1 MEMFKIKKGEKNF
14 LLSKFTKIGIFYFAF
29 MEKFN
34 SNTRAWLVA
43 ECGTTITAYL
53 TENDVLM
60 KGQNRDSV
68 IVLVELHLK
77 RVIGLVL
84 LALPSKD
91 FQGCGTL
98 SKLLLPWG
106 AKHSCLPSTGS
117 GVAPI
122 ASRQP
127 HVYPHLKHL

>member
-1 MEMFKIKKGEKNF
+1 MDMFKIKKGEKNF

-91 FQGCGTL
+91 FQGLWNLVKAPTSLG
-98 SKLLLPWG
+98 SQ
-106 AKHSCLPSTGS
+106 AFLPSQYWIRCSSYCFQT
-117 GVAPI
+117 APCL
-122 ASRQP
+122 SP
-127 HVYPHLKHL
+127 S

>member
-1 MEMFKIKKGEKNF
+1 MQR
-14 LLSKFTKIGIFYFAF
+14 
-29 MEKFN
+29 FN

-84 LALPSKD
+84 LALPSKE
-91 FQGCGTL
+91 L
-98 SKLLLPWG
+98 SGLWNLVKLLLPWG
-106 AKHSCLPSTGS
+106 QSIPAFRVLDQ
-117 GVAPI
+117 V
-122 ASRQP
+122 
-127 HVYPHLKHL
+127 